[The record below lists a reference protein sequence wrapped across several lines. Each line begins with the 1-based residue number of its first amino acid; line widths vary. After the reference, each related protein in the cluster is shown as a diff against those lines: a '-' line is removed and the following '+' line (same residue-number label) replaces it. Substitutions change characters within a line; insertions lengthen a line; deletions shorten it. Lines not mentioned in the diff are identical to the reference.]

1 MDESTP
7 YVGFSNATLGKL
19 PPLEAGDEI
28 GCPACGE
35 AHEAFA
41 PRADDG
47 SAPLLFYRCGEETFL
62 AGVGGKNVVNV
73 KADVSGEVDL

>member
-1 MDESTP
+1 MTEGTP
-7 YVGFSNATLGKL
+7 YVGFGNDTLGKL
-19 PPLEAGDEI
+19 PPLKAGDEI
-28 GCPACGE
+28 GCPNCGE

-47 SAPLLFYRCGEETFL
+47 STPLLFYCCGEGTFL

-73 KADVSGEVDL
+73 KADVVGKVDL